1 MSYSGYR
8 NTLAYFASSCL
19 TKEKTFHN
27 AERRQETRSDKYSN
41 DKYNNNN
48 TSGGGSSS
56 NNNNNN
62 NIVVATA
69 DGKEQISEIEQNLR
83 ARLAK
88 RDGLMRSDLFEN
100 QF

>member
-1 MSYSGYR
+1 M
-8 NTLAYFASSCL
+8 

-27 AERRQETRSDKYSN
+27 ADIRQETRSDKYSN

-48 TSGGGSSS
+48 SSGGGSSS
-56 NNNNNN
+56 SNNNNN

-88 RDGLMRSDLFEN
+88 RDGLMRSDLLEN